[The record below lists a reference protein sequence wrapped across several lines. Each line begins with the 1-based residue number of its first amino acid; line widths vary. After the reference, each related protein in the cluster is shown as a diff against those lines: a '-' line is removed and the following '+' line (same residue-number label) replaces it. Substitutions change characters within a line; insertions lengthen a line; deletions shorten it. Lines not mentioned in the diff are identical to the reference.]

1 MEIENN
7 YYEIFAGRINRSQS
21 AKDILDTLET
31 LCKTAKIEHNKRIEI
46 LSTEAK
52 GVFES
57 EESKS
62 EYDKALDAANRPD
75 DLADAQALK
84 EAEEQEK
91 KYKEYLAQAK
101 YFLKE
106 KEISVA
112 KSAITKAEIVLNLLN
127 KQDPDF
133 YITAAKIFVEL
144 HDFAKA
150 LEYMDEA
157 KRGCEKSEYYI
168 CTGKIFRSEYNYC
181 INQADSQTNTED
193 LINKER
199 FQWEKAVK
207 HAKKEKNTTNLSIA
221 YGLWA
226 NSYWV
231 LEPKDDIR
239 AEAFAEEAIKY
250 GDNTG
255 CGKKVLNAINDKIEK
270 ERKAYE
276 AKKKQEEAQR
286 AREAEEQ
293 ARRNR
298 WFAQEQKLKAE
309 WDAQVAVARNN
320 FSFHQNEYNKVQ
332 VQLNSWRSKATVLT
346 AVSYSALGIFA
357 FIYLMMIVMNISIK
371 SLFAITNYTSS
382 LEQTE
387 QTGITSIYFYGFILL
402 FFPLMFLRRFSA
414 AFSDRKKHIGNKG
427 LLILSIAICI
437 AFSFLTNLIWNNF
450 IFIGLILSAVTM
462 ILAHIFGY
470 MSSKKRNEK
479 MAELE
484 RIVKPL
490 KQEYD
495 KDTYYLNTKC
505 PYPRPYNSR
514 YK

>member
-1 MEIENN
+1 MKN
-7 YYEIFAGRINRSQS
+7 YYELFKNNGIKRTQS
-21 AKDILDTLET
+21 AE
-31 LCKTAKIEHNKRIEI
+31 EI
-46 LSTEAK
+46 LNILAGLYFDYNNTFNKEKKELVLEAK
-52 GVFES
+52 EKFITEQ
-57 EESKS
+57 SKS

-75 DLADAQALK
+75 DSADAQALK

-91 KYKEYLAQAK
+91 KYKEYLAKAK

-112 KSAITKAEIVLNLLN
+112 KSAITEAEIVLKLLN

-133 YITAAKIFVEL
+133 YITVAKIFVEL

-181 INQADSQTNTED
+181 INQDDSQTNTGD

-199 FQWEKAVK
+199 FQWKKA
-207 HAKKEKNTTNLSIA
+207 AKLAEKEKNTTNLSIA
-221 YGLWA
+221 YGLCA
-226 NSYWV
+226 YSYWV
-231 LEPKDDIR
+231 LEPKDDIL
-239 AEAFAEEAIKY
+239 AEACAEEAIKY

-255 CGKKVLNAINDKIEK
+255 YGKKVLNAINDKIEK

-276 AKKKQEEAQR
+276 AKKRQEEAQR
-286 AREAEEQ
+286 AKEAEEQ
-293 ARRNR
+293 AKRNR
-298 WFAQEQKLKAE
+298 WFAQEQKLKSE
-309 WDAQVAVARNN
+309 WYAQVAEARNN

-332 VQLNSWRSKATVLT
+332 TQLNNWRSKATALT
-346 AVSYSALGIFA
+346 AVSYSVLGIFA
-357 FIYLMMIVMNISIK
+357 FIYLMMIAMDISIK
-371 SLFAITNYTSS
+371 SFQANLN

-387 QTGITSIYFYGFILL
+387 QTINSIYFYGFILL

-484 RIVKPL
+484 RMVKPL

-505 PYPRPYNSR
+505 PYPRPYYSR

>member
-1 MEIENN
+1 M
-7 YYEIFAGRINRSQS
+7 
-21 AKDILDTLET
+21 
-31 LCKTAKIEHNKRIEI
+31 
-46 LSTEAK
+46 
-52 GVFES
+52 
-57 EESKS
+57 
-62 EYDKALDAANRPD
+62 
-75 DLADAQALK
+75 
-84 EAEEQEK
+84 
-91 KYKEYLAQAK
+91 
-101 YFLKE
+101 
-106 KEISVA
+106 
-112 KSAITKAEIVLNLLN
+112 
-127 KQDPDF
+127 
-133 YITAAKIFVEL
+133 
-144 HDFAKA
+144 
-150 LEYMDEA
+150 
-157 KRGCEKSEYYI
+157 
-168 CTGKIFRSEYNYC
+168 
-181 INQADSQTNTED
+181 
-193 LINKER
+193 
-199 FQWEKAVK
+199 
-207 HAKKEKNTTNLSIA
+207 
-221 YGLWA
+221 
-226 NSYWV
+226 
-231 LEPKDDIR
+231 LEPKDDIL
-239 AEAFAEEAIKY
+239 AEAYAEEAIKY

-255 CGKKVLNAINDKIEK
+255 YGKKVLNAINDKIEK

-276 AKKKQEEAQR
+276 AKKRQEEAQR
-286 AREAEEQ
+286 AKEAEEQ
-293 ARRNR
+293 AKRNR
-298 WFAQEQKLKAE
+298 WFAQEQKLKSE
-309 WDAQVAVARNN
+309 WDAQVAEARNN

-332 VQLNSWRSKATVLT
+332 TQLNNWRSKATVLT

-371 SLFAITNYTSS
+371 SLFANLN

-437 AFSFLTNLIWNNF
+437 AFSFLTNLLWNNF